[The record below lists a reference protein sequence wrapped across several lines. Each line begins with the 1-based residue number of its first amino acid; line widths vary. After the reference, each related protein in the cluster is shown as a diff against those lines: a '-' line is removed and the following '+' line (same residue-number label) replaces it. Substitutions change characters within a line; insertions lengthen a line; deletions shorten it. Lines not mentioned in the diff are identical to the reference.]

1 MKKPFD
7 FLMQC
12 SHKRCRCQA
21 FQIKGESRC
30 KLLDEDRFA
39 APDDFVE
46 ELGYKYN
53 DMSREYD
60 NTLVINDIVELKGDA
75 SVTVKTLSSSEQ

>member
-1 MKKPFD
+1 MKW
-7 FLMQC
+7 
-12 SHKRCRCQA
+12 SHERCRCQT

-39 APDDFVE
+39 APDDVVE
-46 ELGYKYN
+46 ELGFKYY

-60 NTLVINDIVELKGDA
+60 TKLIRNDIVEIKGDA
-75 SVTVKTLSSSEQ
+75 SLTLKTLSSSEQ

>member
-1 MKKPFD
+1 MK
-7 FLMQC
+7 C
-12 SHKRCRCQA
+12 SHERCRCQA

-46 ELGYKYN
+46 ELGYKYYV
-53 DMSREYD
+53 MSREDD
-60 NTLVINDIVELKGDA
+60 NKLVIKDIVELNGDA
-75 SVTVKTLSSSEQ
+75 SRTLKTLST